1 MKIDKNDALKI
12 ILGLSFIILLF
23 AITMSNDNNQTN
35 NQNNDINNNK
45 PIIENNKNDTDKPNK
60 EPEKTI
66 YDKLN
71 KNNYSFTSTIN
82 VNNLEQHITGT
93 INNSTVDI
101 IIDNQNIIRN
111 IDDFNNINENFKYI
125 NIDYLKRIIDL
136 ANINN
141 KDENNNII
149 TYDID
154 IIDLID
160 IYNPEIDYDSFN
172 IVEVDKMI
180 ITFNDG
186 YIKNIELDY
195 TNYFKYIDSNNNNL
209 NIKIEYNY

>member
-1 MKIDKNDALKI
+1 MKIDKNDVLKI
-12 ILGLSFIILLF
+12 ILGLSFIVLLL
-23 AITMSNDNNQTN
+23 AITMSDDNNQTN
-35 NQNNDINNNK
+35 NKNNNINNK
-45 PIIENNKNDTDKPNK
+45 PIIENNKNDGDKPNK
-60 EPEKTI
+60 EPVKTI

-71 KNNYSFTSTIN
+71 TNNYSFTSTIN
-82 VNNLEQHITGT
+82 VNNLEQYITGI
-93 INNSTVDI
+93 INNSTVDVV
-101 IIDNQNIIRN
+101 IDNQNIIRN
-111 IDDFNNINENFKYI
+111 IDEFNNINENFKYI

-136 ANINN
+136 ANINS
-141 KDENNNII
+141 KDEDNNII

-172 IVEVDKMI
+172 INQVDKMI

-186 YIKNIELDY
+186 YIKNIEIDY
-195 TNYFKYIDSNNNNL
+195 TNYFKYIDSSNNNL